1 MAPIWDN
8 NKPHGAFDKWWM
20 LQYAGSLKTSPHLRL
35 VHSFE
40 VYRAQKSLSVPASS
54 SPNQLLDER
63 FLGRLRRGSN
73 GLPGEALSKFR

>member
-35 VHSFE
+35 THSLGSLQNAKKPVGACVFFSKSIAG
-40 VYRAQKSLSVPASS
+40 RAFPWQVAY
-54 SPNQLLDER
+54 
-63 FLGRLRRGSN
+63 LGT
-73 GLPGEALSKFR
+73 